1 MLHKQLSRLLGSGI
15 LLLVAATLALTACN
29 SNSVSGSQP
38 KASQATNAETKSS
51 ANPNGSRAQGLIGA
65 AISSTR

>member
-1 MLHKQLSRLLGSGI
+1 MHGQRSRLLGSGI
-15 LLLVAATLALTACN
+15 LLLVAATLALAACN

-38 KASQATNAETKSS
+38 KGSQATNAETKSPAS
-51 ANPNGSRAQGLIGA
+51 PNGSSAQGLIGA